1 MSRLKIRLNQYK
13 SIVRVINMEK
23 FLERSDLERIY
34 IIKIGVCLSVCL
46 SVCQSI
52 RTPTPP
58 SLLIRF
64 GRQAYV
70 WISHDQTKR
79 IRLFAIGSEHPQR
92 NFDSWNM
99 LFCLW
104 KSVLPNAMCAS
115 ERKVCFRRQCAYERK
130 MCFRTPTVPYPFN
143 FDVIYGCLPPKRA
156 NKGRQS
162 RPVCESLE
170 R

>member
-1 MSRLKIRLNQYK
+1 
-13 SIVRVINMEK
+13 ME
-23 FLERSDLERIY
+23 F
-34 IIKIGVCLSVCL
+34 VCL

-130 MCFRTPTVPYPFN
+130 MCFRTPTVPYPLN
-143 FDVIYGCLPPKRA
+143 FDVIYEWLPPKRA
-156 NKGRQS
+156 NKGRRS
-162 RPVCESLE
+162 RPVCEF
-170 R
+170 